1 MTITRLRARDLDFIL
16 GRYKTPILNPDRSF
30 TVLCVGCSFR
40 TTVWLSEEV
49 RPELRHIFCCTKHS
63 CLRNAQ
69 GMPLREGHVKFGR
82 YEVKTWDIPY
92 PGRARRYDCRVCWRP
107 FRKIMSAPYCLME
120 HPIEYRDEKME
131 KMEFLRRI
139 MGGVEGRWKK
149 ERFAVK
155 RAVAAIV
162 KAVVEANV

>member
-92 PGRARRYDCRVCWRP
+92 PGRDRRYDCRVCWRP

-120 HPIEYRDEKME
+120 YPLRDDRQVIEQE
-131 KMEFLRRI
+131 RRRRC
-139 MGGVEGRWKK
+139 ELAR
-149 ERFAVK
+149 EDFARRLVK

-162 KAVVEANV
+162 EAVVEANV